1 MEQQMEAVQIVD
13 EQYAGYMLNEYASG
27 VLTGYTLQR
36 GNEFVY
42 CDEVLIMEADEEELF
57 YVFEDWKQAALEGE
71 EGYEYWTA

>member
-1 MEQQMEAVQIVD
+1 MEQQTVAVEIVD

-57 YVFEDWKQAALEGE
+57 YVFEDWKQAALDGE

>member
-1 MEQQMEAVQIVD
+1 MEAVQIVD
-13 EQYAGYMLNEYASG
+13 EQYASYMLNEYASG

-42 CDEVLIMEADEEELF
+42 CDEVLILETDEEELF
-57 YVFEDWKQAALEGE
+57 YVFEDWKQAALDGE

>member
-27 VLTGYTLQR
+27 ALTGYTLQR

-42 CDEVLIMEADEEELF
+42 CDEVLILETDEEELA
-57 YVFEDWKQAALEGE
+57 YTFEDWKQAALEGE

>member
-27 VLTGYTLQR
+27 VLTGYTLRR

-57 YVFEDWKQAALEGE
+57 YVFEDWKQAALDGE